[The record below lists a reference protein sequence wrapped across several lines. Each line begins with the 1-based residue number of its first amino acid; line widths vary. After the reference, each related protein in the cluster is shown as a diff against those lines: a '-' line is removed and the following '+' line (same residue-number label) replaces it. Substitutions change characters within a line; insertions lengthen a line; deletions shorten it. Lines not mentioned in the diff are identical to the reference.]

1 MAALD
6 RFYCIN
12 NYLNLVHDL
21 QIQYDKQC
29 GEDNICD
36 TDLAMIVKPLVAT
49 EGYIIAGETKRLEV
63 KVDLSNIGEN
73 AYNLILDMEIHGN
86 LSSESLRTKDTGK
99 ISPIKSRTE

>member
-1 MAALD
+1 M
-6 RFYCIN
+6 N

-36 TDLAMIVKPLVAT
+36 TDLAMVVKPLVAT

-99 ISPIKSRTE
+99 MTFCVFKKT